1 MVSNNSTE
9 FIYIDDNM
17 APDAHYW
24 AENVEGTEDVA
35 ITPSEALIWFQ
46 DPTFI
51 QSLLKA
57 MDESWEIPM
66 GKDIIMIETLARNDA
81 SIRATIAGL
90 QKTADQNKA
99 LAWKTLGE
107 INKRH
112 RMRKFNRVI
121 ETRRQV
127 SKKPTISPTSSQQF
141 VSAPSTPPPLTRDA
155 SCALST
161 PHSTKSTQTR
171 YSPYAGDRQSPP
183 PNPISLSPEDTATIC
198 KQMEKLITPELAQK
212 LQSAGQ
218 NTNSAKKESASQRR
232 LAEINAALQQNQK
245 KSVATPSPPTAGP
258 SSSRRTQSAG
268 PLPTQTKAYRSTDK
282 GKNVVRKHPY
292 PNNGN
297 CYYCG
302 EHGHFSQDCLKCKCQ
317 WCNNIGHFPRDCSK
331 HPRVLEEERRNEF
344 YDTADREDHWDEDA
358 EVNITGEPYGN

>member
-1 MVSNNSTE
+1 MVSNNSTK

-35 ITPSEALIWFQ
+35 ITPGEALIWFQ
-46 DPTFI
+46 DPTFV

-57 MDESWEIPM
+57 TDESWEIPM
-66 GKDIIMIETLARNDA
+66 GKDIIMIEALARNDA

-127 SKKPTISPTSSQQF
+127 SKKPTISPASSQQF

-155 SCALST
+155 SRPPST
-161 PHSTKSTQTR
+161 PHSAKSTQTR
-171 YSPYAGDRQSPP
+171 YSPYAGNR
-183 PNPISLSPEDTATIC
+183 
-198 KQMEKLITPELAQK
+198 
-212 LQSAGQ
+212 
-218 NTNSAKKESASQRR
+218 
-232 LAEINAALQQNQK
+232 
-245 KSVATPSPPTAGP
+245 
-258 SSSRRTQSAG
+258 
-268 PLPTQTKAYRSTDK
+268 
-282 GKNVVRKHPY
+282 
-292 PNNGN
+292 
-297 CYYCG
+297 
-302 EHGHFSQDCLKCKCQ
+302 
-317 WCNNIGHFPRDCSK
+317 
-331 HPRVLEEERRNEF
+331 
-344 YDTADREDHWDEDA
+344 
-358 EVNITGEPYGN
+358 